1 VPTDRRTNLG
11 LIAVAVIWGANF
23 VIVKVALEELSPL
36 ALNALRFPLASA
48 LLLVILRGRGR
59 LHLPERR
66 DFGRVL
72 GLGVLGNIVYQMLF
86 IYGLDLTRAGNA
98 SLLLATV
105 PAWTSLLS
113 YLLGHERPS
122 PLVWTGIVGTLFG
135 MGLVVVGG
143 SGFALGGATLA
154 GDLLMIGAAA
164 GWSMYTVGSRD
175 LIHRYGP
182 LRVTSWTMW
191 VGTGG
196 LVLAGAPALAA
207 TPFQSVSTLTW
218 AAVAY
223 AGFFA
228 LSIAYLLWYT
238 GVQRIGSALT
248 AVYSNL
254 VPVVALLAAWI
265 WLAERPTVL
274 QAAGAAVILAG
285 ISIARLGTSRLI
297 PAAGGAPETTPAA
310 P

>member
-1 VPTDRRTNLG
+1 
-11 LIAVAVIWGANF
+11 VAVIWGANF
-23 VIVKVALEELSPL
+23 AIVKVALEELSPL

-48 LLLVILRGRGR
+48 LLLVILRQRGR

-72 GLGVLGNIVYQMLF
+72 GLGVLGNVVYQLLF
-86 IYGLDLTRAGNA
+86 IYGLYLTRAGNA

-113 YLLGHERPS
+113 YLMGHERPS
-122 PLVWTGIVGTLFG
+122 PLVWTGIVGTLCG
-135 MGLVVVGG
+135 MGLVVAGG
-143 SGFALGGATLA
+143 SGFELGGATLA

-175 LIHRYGP
+175 LIQRYGP
-182 LRVTSWTMW
+182 LRVTSWTLW
-191 VGTGG
+191 VGTVG
-196 LVLAGAPALAA
+196 LVVIGAPALAA
-207 TPFQSVSTLTW
+207 TPFRAVPMSTW
-218 AAVAY
+218 MAVGY

-228 LSIAYLLWYT
+228 LAIAYLLWYT
-238 GVQRIGSALT
+238 GVQRIGSART

-254 VPVVALLAAWI
+254 VPVVALLVAWL
-265 WLAERPTVL
+265 WLAERPTLL
-274 QAAGAAVILAG
+274 QGAGAAVILGG
-285 ISIARLGTSRLI
+285 ISVARLGTSRLI
-297 PAAGGAPETTPAA
+297 PASPAAGAAPGTTPAA